1 MHGTDRNG
9 DNKYTVCTFNLMKLY
24 LDINFKYIQYLN

>member
-1 MHGTDRNG
+1 MYLIDRNR
-9 DNKYTVCTFNLMKLY
+9 DNKYTVYACMELY